1 MTKNKKCHG
10 LARERKFKKKSKIIT
25 VFCKIK
31 ENIGCFL
38 LLGSSMVSCLGNK
51 WYHILFELV

>member
-1 MTKNKKCHG
+1 MKIKKI
-10 LARERKFKKKSKIIT
+10 LNIIT

-38 LLGSSMVSCLGNK
+38 LLGSSMVYCLGNK
-51 WYHILFELV
+51 WYQILLEMV